1 MEQTEV
7 FKKFLKQK
15 GLNRGLPKLC
25 RSKEKQIAT
34 TCGTIM
40 LMPRRLQAVL
50 EKGGNATKYW
60 PDGLY
65 VSPVFFKSKIE

>member
-25 RSKEKQIAT
+25 RSKEEPIAT
-34 TCGTIM
+34 ICGTIM

-50 EKGGNATKYW
+50 EKGGNATKY
-60 PDGLY
+60 
-65 VSPVFFKSKIE
+65 